1 MAVWRVIKN
10 MLGAVKDLFT
20 IDYNVSYTLE
30 EAEIYQELE
39 RVKSHALAHM
49 PPIM

>member
-1 MAVWRVIKN
+1 MAVWKVIKN
-10 MLGAVKDLFT
+10 IFGAVKDLFA
-20 IDYNVSYTLE
+20 IDYDVNYTLE
-30 EAEIYQELE
+30 EAEIYRELE